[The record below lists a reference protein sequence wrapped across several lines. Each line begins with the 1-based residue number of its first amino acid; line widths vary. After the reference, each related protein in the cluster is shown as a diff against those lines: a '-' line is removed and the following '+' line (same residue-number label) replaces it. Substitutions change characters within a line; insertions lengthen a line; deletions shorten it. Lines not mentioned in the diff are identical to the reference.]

1 MTLATAPAVL
11 PGAAPIGAPAA
22 ILVLDTNVWL
32 DLLVFRDPGVAW
44 LCTSLRSGEFRAM
57 VDVFGLTELKRV
69 LGYPL
74 GRFAIAPAGHAGIL
88 DACRSLACEFTA
100 VPGAAMPPLPR
111 CRDRHDQPFLEL
123 AQACGAH
130 SLITKDRDLL
140 MLTRRLRGLAGFVI
154 ATPADARR
162 LLVPYRARDA
172 AASTH

>member
-32 DLLVFRDPGVAW
+32 DLLVFRDAGVAW
-44 LCTSLRSGEFRAM
+44 LCTSLRSGELRA
-57 VDVFGLTELKRV
+57 VIDAFGLAELTRV

-100 VPGAAMPPLPR
+100 VPGVAMPPLPR

-130 SLITKDRDLL
+130 CLITKDRDLL
-140 MLTRRLRGLAGFVI
+140 MLTRRLRGLAGFVV

-162 LLVPYRARDA
+162 LLTPHGATDG
-172 AASTH
+172 ASGAF